1 MLWHIT
7 TGEAWRR
14 AITVGHL
21 LADSLESEGFIH
33 CSALHQVIG
42 TANLLFG
49 STSGLVLV
57 GIDAG
62 RLDVAVAWEDLYGS
76 GQEFPHVYGP
86 VPVEAVVKVLD
97 FPCGPDGTFTLPQAI

>member
-7 TGEAWRR
+7 TGEEWRR

-42 TANLLFG
+42 TANLLFLG
-49 STSGLVLV
+49 HTDLALL
-57 GIDAG
+57 GIDETILAAE
-62 RLDVAVAWEDLYGS
+62 VIWEDLYGS
-76 GQEFPHVYGP
+76 GEDFPHVYGP

-97 FPCGPDGTFTLPQAI
+97 FPCRPDGTFTLPQAI